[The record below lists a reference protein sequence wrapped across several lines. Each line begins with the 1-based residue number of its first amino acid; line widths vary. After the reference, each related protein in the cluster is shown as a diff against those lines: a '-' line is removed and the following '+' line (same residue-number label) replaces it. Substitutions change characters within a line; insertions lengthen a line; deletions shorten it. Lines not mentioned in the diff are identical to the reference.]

1 MRFTRAGAESGFSLV
16 ETLIATAILAT
27 ALAALAELIGV
38 AITTNAAARATTVTS
53 VLAGQKLEQLRA
65 LSWGLD
71 FAGSRVSDTTT
82 DTSVSPEKPM
92 GGTGL
97 TVSPVNTLQITT
109 NGYVDYLAA
118 DGTQL
123 GGGAAPPTGT
133 VYIRRWMIE
142 PLPTNPDDT
151 LIIHVLVTRRRDRG
165 SADLGSVTRMPQEAR
180 LMTIKTR
187 KAQ

>member
-1 MRFTRAGAESGFSLV
+1 
-16 ETLIATAILAT
+16 
-27 ALAALAELIGV
+27 
-38 AITTNAAARATTVTS
+38 
-53 VLAGQKLEQLRA
+53 
-65 LSWGLD
+65 
-71 FAGSRVSDTTT
+71 
-82 DTSVSPEKPM
+82 M

-97 TVSPVNTLQITT
+97 TASPVNTLQITT